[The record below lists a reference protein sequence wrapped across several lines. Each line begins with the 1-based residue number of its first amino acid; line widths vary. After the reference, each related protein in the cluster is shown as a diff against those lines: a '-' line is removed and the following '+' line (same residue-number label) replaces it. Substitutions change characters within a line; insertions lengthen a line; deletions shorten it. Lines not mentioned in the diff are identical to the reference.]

1 MSLLLTLVQRFQTKM
16 RYVSAVTEVHVFTE
30 LNELLEG
37 ARMAS
42 FVPLSSLTRR
52 HLIFPLSLVLFE
64 FATYIAHDMIQPGML
79 LVTQEFNVGPE
90 WVSASLTAYLIGG
103 IVLQWL
109 LGPLSDKLGRR
120 PVMLAGVAFFVLTCI
135 ATHWVQSI
143 EQFILVRFL
152 QGISLCFIGAVGYAA
167 IQEAFD
173 EALSVRIMALM
184 ANVALLAPLAGPLAG
199 AAFLE
204 ISDWRTMFW
213 LFGGVSALAL
223 VGLWRTM
230 PETAG
235 DRQMSLSLASLG
247 RRYLALL
254 KDRQVMRGSLAI
266 GMVSIPCLAW
276 VALSPVILIHDEGL
290 TRMHYALLQLPVFVA
305 MIAGNLTLSSLAS
318 RVPIDRPL
326 RLGAWPILLGL
337 GIAALACV
345 IDNHSYLWLTAG
357 LSLYGFGT
365 GLVNAGLYRLTLFS
379 SQAGKGSVAA
389 MLGMVSILVFALG
402 IELAKFAY
410 FNDGARAFSVMNLIF
425 GLVWFVLVR
434 AFLQEWKRRSS
445 LN

>member
-1 MSLLLTLVQRFQTKM
+1 
-16 RYVSAVTEVHVFTE
+16 
-30 LNELLEG
+30 
-37 ARMAS
+37 MAS
-42 FVPLSSLTRR
+42 FIPIANLTRR

-79 LVTQEFNVGPE
+79 LVTSEFKVGPE

-120 PVMLAGVAFFVLTCI
+120 PVMLSGVAFFMLTCM

-143 EQFILVRFL
+143 EQFVLLRFL
-152 QGISLCFIGAVGYAA
+152 QGVSLCFIGAVGYAA

-204 ISDWRTMFW
+204 FSDWRTMFW
-213 LFGGVSALAL
+213 LFGVVTAVAL

-235 DRQMSLSLASLG
+235 DRQMSLSLKSLG
-247 RRYLALL
+247 KGYLALV
-254 KDRQVMRGSLAI
+254 KDRQVMSGSLAI
-266 GMVSIPCLAW
+266 GLVTIPCLAW

-290 TRMHYALLQLPVFVA
+290 SRMDYALLQLPVFVA
-305 MIAGNLTLSSLAS
+305 MIAGNLTLGKLAS
-318 RVPIDRPL
+318 RVPIDFPL

-337 GIAALACV
+337 GIAAIAAL
-345 IDNHSYLWLTAG
+345 IDGHSYLWLTAG
-357 LSLYGFGT
+357 LSIYGFGT

-379 SQAGKGSVAA
+379 SSAGKGSVAA

-410 FNDGARAFSVMNLIF
+410 FSDGTRAFSLANLAC
-425 GLVWFVLVR
+425 GLLWCWLVR
-434 AFLQEWKRRSS
+434 AFLRERKRRSA
-445 LN
+445 LD